1 MVCDIWLVH
10 TLHLESILNSESH
23 YGTLLFS
30 SVMSHGRS
38 GSQELGHLKLVAFAG
53 AWLSK
58 EFSRAHWIFPVCAP
72 QKAIY
77 HRYSVFFAVCAPQK
91 AIYPLYTGFFQC
103 VLLKMPFT
111 PLTWHFEEHT
121 LEKSSVL
128 AKTPLKAMLPQ
139 KPPI

>member
-1 MVCDIWLVH
+1 MLQGKIIW
-10 TLHLESILNSESH
+10 
-23 YGTLLFS
+23 G
-30 SVMSHGRS
+30 S
-38 GSQELGHLKLVAFAG
+38 G
-53 AWLSK
+53 
-58 EFSRAHWIFPVCAP
+58 
-72 QKAIY
+72 
-77 HRYSVFFAVCAPQK
+77 FFFVIVTFRPWGKK
-91 AIYPLYTGFFQC
+91 AIYPLYNGFFQR